1 MTPSQPS
8 VLASVVSSAARVGEV
23 RRPCTTIAYDILA
36 GVYPVSV
43 PKVPQSEWQIYDIRR
58 PWSNIQAIATAL
70 VGRVGERG
78 ARGVWSCQ
86 GWRIR
91 EFRSGLKPSGHA
103 FLSLAAPGS
112 AGFILDGT
120 EDRALGFRLVD
131 EDWWEQFGSVQSRDE
146 HGAPIGLGYAQ
157 LWRPRGAD
165 AETDGL
171 F

>member
-1 MTPSQPS
+1 MNPSQPS
-8 VLASVVSSAARVGEV
+8 VLACVVSSAAKVGEV
-23 RRPCTTIAYDILA
+23 RRPCTTIYHDILR

-43 PKVPQSEWQIYDIRR
+43 PRVPQSEWQIHDIRR
-58 PWSNIQAIATAL
+58 PWSNVQAIATAL

-78 ARGVWSCQ
+78 IRGVWACQ

-91 EFRSGLKPSGHA
+91 AFRPTSAPSGHA
-103 FLSLAAPGS
+103 FLSLTTPGS
-112 AGFILDGT
+112 AGFVLDGT

-131 EDWWEQFGSVQSRDE
+131 EDWWEQFGAAQSRDE

-157 LWRPRGAD
+157 LWRPRGTD
-165 AETDGL
+165 AESDGL